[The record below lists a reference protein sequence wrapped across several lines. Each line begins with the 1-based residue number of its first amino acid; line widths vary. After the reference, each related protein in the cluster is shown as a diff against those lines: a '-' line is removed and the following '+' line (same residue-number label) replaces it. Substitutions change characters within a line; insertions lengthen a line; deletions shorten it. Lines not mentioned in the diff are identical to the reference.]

1 VIPEEEHFTARLSVI
16 SSRSTQF
23 VLPALLQEKR
33 NQRTAKM
40 AQKTTL
46 KEFESVFPKLEEV
59 LLDHAKSYNL
69 PTQALEWYK
78 KVRPCP
84 ITSFS
89 RPS

>member
-1 VIPEEEHFTARLSVI
+1 
-16 SSRSTQF
+16 
-23 VLPALLQEKR
+23 
-33 NQRTAKM
+33 M

-78 KVRPCP
+78 KVRRCP
-84 ITSFS
+84 ITSFL
-89 RPS
+89 P